1 MTQKSTGTAD
11 AKVQLDVQIVG
22 REYKIACREHERA
35 DLMEAVTFLDRRMR
49 EIRDAGKVSG
59 AERIAVMAALNI
71 TNELLRERRAPS
83 RTPAAEVDGADARG
97 RIKAMQTAIDQA
109 MAAQDKLF

>member
-1 MTQKSTGTAD
+1 MTQKSTGTD
-11 AKVQLDVQIVG
+11 DLKVQLDVQIVG

-35 DLMEAVTFLDRRMR
+35 DLLEAVAFLDRRMR

-71 TNELLRERRAPS
+71 ANELLRERQAPA
-83 RTPAAEVDGADARG
+83 RMPATPVDGADARG

-109 MAAQDKLF
+109 MTGQDKLF

>member
-1 MTQKSTGTAD
+1 MTQKPTGTGD
-11 AKVQLDVQIVG
+11 AKIQLDVQIVG
-22 REYKIACREHERA
+22 REYKIACREHERS
-35 DLMEAVTFLDRRMR
+35 DLLEAVAFLDRRMR

-71 TNELLRERRAPS
+71 ANELLRERRAPS
-83 RTPAAEVDGADARG
+83 LMPATEVDGADAQG

-109 MAAQDKLF
+109 MAGQDKLF